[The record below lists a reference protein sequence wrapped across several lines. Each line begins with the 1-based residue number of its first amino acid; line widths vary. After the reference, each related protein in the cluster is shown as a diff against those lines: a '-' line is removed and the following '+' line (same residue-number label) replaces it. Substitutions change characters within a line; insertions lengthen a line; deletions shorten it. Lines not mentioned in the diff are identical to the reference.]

1 MKMRNPALTVGLLA
15 LMYSGI
21 GCWRPSFWTDEA
33 ATLSAVRRS
42 FPDLIEMLGHVDS
55 VHGAYYVLLFGWT
68 RVFGFSELSLR
79 LPSVVA
85 IALAAFVMVRLGAKL
100 GNVRLGVLAA
110 ALMVVLPRTQ
120 YSATDARSYAL
131 TVLGAVTA
139 TYLLVSIRENPRA
152 VTFASYAVVGAV
164 TVGFSF
170 YCIFLFAAHT
180 LTSVWDSQLR
190 KNWRGLL
197 AASVGWLLPAGYIG
211 VVASQQQFQI
221 SWIPPVGPSFLF
233 EYSFLQF
240 FGDGYFAKDGI
251 VVPLS
256 TPGED
261 ASMYGLAV
269 LMWIAAAVG
278 VWSWRGHFL
287 VRLSLPWLVVP
298 AIIAIGGSLLT
309 GGNYYLPRYLTFTVP
324 ALALLAAA
332 PLGRPLVLRGHRARR
347 VRTAAACVAFVLAVP
362 SYVGQRTQ
370 FGRDPADDFRFIAT
384 AVGRLAEPAGAFV
397 MSASSDLAYQAYPDS
412 FRGLGDPT
420 RGITAAQWKLI
431 YDQRFDVASS
441 APKIIQYS
449 SVILVEKNGDTSMAR
464 ALEDLGYAPGTAERG
479 PATTVTRFSRRA

>member
-110 ALMVVLPRTQ
+110 ALMVVLPRSQ

-164 TVGFSF
+164 IVGFSF

-233 EYSFLQF
+233 EYAFLQF

-256 TPGED
+256 HPG
-261 ASMYGLAV
+261 
-269 LMWIAAAVG
+269 
-278 VWSWRGHFL
+278 
-287 VRLSLPWLVVP
+287 
-298 AIIAIGGSLLT
+298 
-309 GGNYYLPRYLTFTVP
+309 
-324 ALALLAAA
+324 
-332 PLGRPLVLRGHRARR
+332 
-347 VRTAAACVAFVLAVP
+347 
-362 SYVGQRTQ
+362 
-370 FGRDPADDFRFIAT
+370 
-384 AVGRLAEPAGAFV
+384 
-397 MSASSDLAYQAYPDS
+397 
-412 FRGLGDPT
+412 
-420 RGITAAQWKLI
+420 
-431 YDQRFDVASS
+431 
-441 APKIIQYS
+441 
-449 SVILVEKNGDTSMAR
+449 
-464 ALEDLGYAPGTAERG
+464 
-479 PATTVTRFSRRA
+479 